1 MVRKDDGVITPN
13 DYMSLDGDES
23 TLVKDDFCL
32 ELVLASVQS
41 DQTKRNIRSHVNQ
54 FVSFTGFKSAQ
65 QLLETDHK
73 ELRDRLIAY
82 VLDLSKRISPN
93 SVPTYMMSIKI
104 FLDTNDVELPWKKI
118 KRFYPRKRK
127 LTGQGTWTTEQIRK
141 MLDLAPKYRNKAVI
155 HFLASTGVRA
165 GSVEAITVGN
175 LRDMPHDCKMVTIY
189 EDDIEEYKTFLT
201 PEASSAV
208 ETYLKERRMNGEV
221 ITESS
226 PLFTN
231 RDGSRANYSSINMIV
246 SRLLK
251 KGKLR
256 TQKRHGRFD
265 QQICHGFRKRF
276 NTILKLNNEVNDNAI
291 EKMLGHRNGLD
302 GTYLQISDER
312 LFEEFY
318 KGIKDL
324 TISDEFRDKAKIEE
338 LQEEVPE
345 SYKEEMRELKSQ
357 MKEMSKLISEL
368 TNPDRE
374 EIIQKQWKDNSRLTR
389 D

>member
-1 MVRKDDGVITPN
+1 MVGKLDGVITPN
-13 DYMSLDGDES
+13 DYIANGHDGSSMADYG
-23 TLVKDDFCL
+23 L
-32 ELVLASVQS
+32 ELTCASVNSEQS
-41 DQTKRNIRSHVNQ
+41 RRNLRIHVNQ
-54 FVSFTGFKSAQ
+54 FVRFTGFKTSQ
-65 QLLETDHK
+65 QLLETDHT

-82 VLDLSKRISPN
+82 VLDLSKRVSPN
-93 SVPTYMMSIKI
+93 TVPTYMMSIKI
-104 FLDTNDVELPWKKI
+104 FLETNDIELPWKKI
-118 KRFYPRKRK
+118 KRFYPRRRK

-141 MLDLAPKYRNKAVI
+141 MLDLAPKYRNKAII

-165 GSVEAITVGN
+165 GSIEAITVGN
-175 LRDMPHDCKMVTIY
+175 LRDMPHGCKMVTIY

-201 PEASSAV
+201 PEASNAV
-208 ETYLKERRMNGEV
+208 ETYLKERRDKGET

-226 PLFTN
+226 PLFIN
-231 RDGSRANYSSINMIV
+231 RDGTRAGYSSVNMIV

-302 GTYLQISDER
+302 GTYLQIPDER

-318 KGIKDL
+318 KGITDL
-324 TISDEFRDKAKIEE
+324 TISDEYRDKVIIEE
-338 LQEEVPE
+338 LREQVPE
-345 SYKEEMRELKSQ
+345 SYKDEMRELKNQ
-357 MKEMSKLISEL
+357 MKEMSKLISDL
-368 TNPDRE
+368 TNPNRE
-374 EIIQKQWKDNSRLTR
+374 ELIQQEWIDNSRITR